1 VFVARG
7 SSAVPAR
14 EEGRALTDVA
24 EDRDGH
30 AARMAHDPISLCEIG
45 RKHVDEGLTRLSS

>member
-7 SSAVPAR
+7 SSAVPAG
-14 EEGRALTDVA
+14 EEGRTLTDVA

-30 AARMAHDPISLCEIG
+30 VARKAHEPISLCDIR
-45 RKHVDEGLTRLSS
+45 RKHVDEGVTRLSS